1 VKEVIPWE
9 TEEEALSMVSVGVQR
24 FPKKKYKPGIL
35 NDGGD
40 EDSAEQYIQLD
51 TDGRPVVGDY
61 LKIQFVKLFHGKR
74 KKKPYQWLA

>member
-1 VKEVIPWE
+1 
-9 TEEEALSMVSVGVQR
+9 
-24 FPKKKYKPGIL
+24 L

-61 LKIQFVKLFHGKR
+61 LKIQFVENKVVPTILVSISFGKR
-74 KKKPYQWLA
+74 